1 MYEYAPQAD
10 QLASQGRYGD
20 SMMVHMNPLEVAL
33 MNKMSGNQM
42 TVNPRT
48 GQPEAFA
55 FLLPLL
61 GSIGGTALGAGGGL
75 AALGLTGGTAL
86 AAGAGGALGSALGQ
100 TAATGSLK
108 EGLKTGLL
116 SAATAGAAGALS
128 GGLSAGTEAARAAG
142 TEAAKGGIL
151 SQVAPQAAA
160 EAGADY
166 AARAAQQAAIAGNVS
181 GALPGGA
188 AALQPSFDALPRAV
202 GTSPPVAPSSLDL
215 LKAAALPGAFS
226 GVVGASQYV
235 PGFED
240 DDPDFLGKRS
250 NIPEASP
257 PTRRLDPTVMGQQG
271 MGERL
276 FFNDPNPNAMSG
288 NRPMSTGSSFASAAN
303 KYGGNVSRMQE
314 GGLASI
320 DPNAMPAPMP
330 QEMMASSM
338 DADMSAPTLEEQVMM
353 QSESGREDSARVFN
367 EAVSALMGQ
376 HPAPKEVLR
385 RFLEIFGEERLM
397 ALVDQVR
404 RKMESPQEGRMVMGQ
419 GEDGV
424 DNIPASVEGEQPV
437 LLANNEY
444 ILPEKV
450 TTAFGNGD
458 PGAGAE
464 LLDEMVA
471 NVQ

>member
-151 SQVAPQAAA
+151 SQVAPQAALA
-160 EAGADY
+160 PEKAFQ
-166 AARAAQQAAIAGNVS
+166 AAKAAQQAAIAGNVS
-181 GALPGGA
+181 GALPSGA
-188 AALQPSFDALPRAV
+188 AALRPSLDALPGAV
-202 GTSPPVAPSSLDL
+202 GTSPSSLDF

-235 PGFED
+235 PEFED

-250 NIPEASP
+250 NIPEAPP

-276 FFNDPNPNAMSG
+276 FFNDPNPNAPSG

-330 QEMMASSM
+330 QEMMASPM

-404 RKMESPQEGRMVMGQ
+404 RKMMSPQEGRMVMGQ

-471 NVQ
+471 SVP

>member
-128 GGLSAGTEAARAAG
+128 GGLSAGTEAA
-142 TEAAKGGIL
+142 KGGIL

-160 EAGADY
+160 AP
-166 AARAAQQAAIAGNVS
+166 AAKAAQQVAQQAAIAP
-181 GALPGGA
+181 GAIDSVTLGYSANA
-188 AALQPSFDALPRAV
+188 APL
-202 GTSPPVAPSSLDL
+202 PVAPSNLDL

-250 NIPEASP
+250 NIPEAPP

-276 FFNDPNPNAMSG
+276 FFNDPNPNAPSG
-288 NRPMSTGSSFASAAN
+288 NRPMSTGSSFASAAD

>member
-188 AALQPSFDALPRAV
+188 AALQPSLEALPGAV
-202 GTSPPVAPSSLDL
+202 STSSPSVDL
-215 LKAAALPGAFS
+215 LKGAALPGAFS

-235 PGFED
+235 PEFED

-288 NRPMSTGSSFASAAN
+288 GRPMSTGSSFASAVN

-330 QEMMASSM
+330 QEMMASST
-338 DADMSAPTLEEQVMM
+338 DAYMSAPTLEEQVMM

-404 RKMESPQEGRMVMGQ
+404 RKMMSPQEGRMVIGQ

-471 NVQ
+471 SVP